1 MPNDTTA
8 TASAIRLIVRST
20 EGSFTRIEPETG
32 SAQKKCSANPCVSIS
47 GGQPLFE
54 KSGWRV
60 AESDWKG
67 STARQEYI
75 FFSGRRLQIGRLLGF
90 E

>member
-1 MPNDTTA
+1 M
-8 TASAIRLIVRST
+8 
-20 EGSFTRIEPETG
+20 RIDLW
-32 SAQKKCSANPCVSIS
+32 
-47 GGQPLFE
+47 GQPLFE